1 MTAARAAGLL
11 WLGLAGCT
19 VQRAVPPAVDTTV
32 AKAGALAP
40 LPPLPKGD
48 LGVAILRGRAILG
61 ATRDSLPTHVGNGL
75 RCTSCHLDEGR
86 RPNAMPWIGVTGRFP
101 QYRSRSASVQR
112 LEDRINDCFE
122 RSLAGTALAWDDPAM
137 RDMVAYMAWLSTGV
151 PQGGTVPGQGLPLGS
166 PERGDTAHGAAI
178 FVRECARCH
187 GSNGEGMAAF
197 PPLWGPRSF
206 TIGAGMAR
214 LRTLAAFAKHN
225 MPFDR
230 AGTLSDQDAQ
240 DVATFITT
248 KPRPPFAASID
259 DWPRGD
265 APPDVAYPTKATK
278 TRSP

>member
-1 MTAARAAGLL
+1 MKDLYRCLNEYPAEM
-11 WLGLAGCT
+11 LAG
-19 VQRAVPPAVDTTV
+19 VAQAWHVDLP
-32 AKAGALAP
+32 KAEPREQAASLAEAMLAPGALE
-40 LPPLPKGD
+40 
-48 LGVAILRGRAILG
+48 GVVAEL
-61 ATRDSLPTHVGNGL
+61 SPTA
-75 RCTSCHLDEGR
+75 RE
-86 RPNAMPWIGVTGRFP
+86 
-101 QYRSRSASVQR
+101 
-112 LEDRINDCFE
+112 
-122 RSLAGTALAWDDPAM
+122 ALAT
-137 RDMVAYMAWLSTGV
+137 VVSE
-151 PQGGTVPGQGLPLGS
+151 GGTVPGQGLPLGS

-178 FVRECARCH
+178 FVRECGRCH